1 MQLRLTAAVPRV
13 FFLVALAGCA
23 SAAAPRRGWRAPI
36 TPVELEAAPAATVL
50 QAVQRLRPQ
59 WTARLVGAFLD
70 TEPISPGA
78 LTQEPVRGV
87 AEIRL
92 LTAEEA
98 TARFGTRALSGTYLH
113 VIRRR

>member
-1 MQLRLTAAVPRV
+1 MQLRPTAALPTLCV
-13 FFLVALAGCA
+13 LVALAGCA

-36 TPVELEAAPAATVL
+36 TPAELEAAPAATVL

-59 WTARLVGAFLD
+59 WTSRLVGAFLD

-78 LTQEPVRGV
+78 LNQEPVRGV